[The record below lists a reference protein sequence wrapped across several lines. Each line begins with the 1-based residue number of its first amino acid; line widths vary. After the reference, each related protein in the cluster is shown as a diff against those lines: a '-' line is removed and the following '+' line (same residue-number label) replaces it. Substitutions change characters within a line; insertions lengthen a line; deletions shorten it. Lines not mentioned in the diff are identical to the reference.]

1 MKALAAVTIVIGLW
15 TVSAAGQGESQAT
28 GPSFEVAS
36 IKRSVPVERQPR
48 GFLPT
53 PGRFTA
59 ADVPAAA
66 LIGFAYR
73 DAMDETRGAPEWS
86 AKEDYDVVAPYP
98 ACTPPGQVALMLRA
112 LLVERFHL
120 ATHFESAQRD
130 VLSLVLAQPGAPL
143 KGLRAIDVDC
153 DALVAAER
161 ALPSAPPASQTAE
174 MPPCRGIDGGRL
186 IRSGGLP
193 LKFLTTRVGVYAGR
207 QVVDDTGLKGAY
219 AFDLKFSPIRPGW
232 PEPSDEYPE
241 LATALRDQLGLKLV
255 QKKATVRILVVDHF
269 DRPTDN

>member
-1 MKALAAVTIVIGLW
+1 MYLLPSTSTSVAPVARAMKIGDPPTDLNARTGLSTPPGRSCVARAKSFFDLSVCIAEANVNIAVMKAIAIVLSLW
-15 TVSAAGQGESQAT
+15 TAFAVAQRESQAA

-73 DAMDETRGAPEWS
+73 DAMDEMRGTPEWS
-86 AKEDYDVVAPYP
+86 KKENYDVMAPYP
-98 ACTPPGQVALMLRA
+98 PGTAPSQVALMLRT

-120 ATHFESAQRD
+120 ATHFESEQRD

-153 DALVAAER
+153 DALAAAAR
-161 ALPSAPPASQTAE
+161 ALPPPPPSPTAE
-174 MPPCRGIDGGRL
+174 MPP
-186 IRSGGLP
+186 
-193 LKFLTTRVGVYAGR
+193 
-207 QVVDDTGLKGAY
+207 
-219 AFDLKFSPIRPGW
+219 
-232 PEPSDEYPE
+232 
-241 LATALRDQLGLKLV
+241 
-255 QKKATVRILVVDHF
+255 
-269 DRPTDN
+269 